1 MLGIWTQ
8 VKVINP
14 DHPRFGTAGS
24 VQANDADKPD
34 QAGVKFDTDNV
45 IEFVPIK
52 DLQVLI

>member
-1 MLGIWTQ
+1 MLGVWTQ

-24 VQANDADKPD
+24 VQANDKDKPD

-45 IEFVPIK
+45 IEFVPI
-52 DLQVLI
+52 DQLQVLI

>member
-8 VKVINP
+8 VKVINH

-24 VQANDADKPD
+24 VQAKDNDKPD